1 MANANPVTIV
11 LADDHEILL
20 DGIGS
25 ILAEQPWLR
34 IVGKAASAEAALAL
48 VEKLQPALLITDV
61 SMGERS
67 GQWLTEQ
74 VSKRF
79 PLMKIMVLSM
89 HEGVQHIHA
98 LLEAG
103 ADAYLLKS
111 VKQDELLH
119 AIGQVMKGERYL
131 QQSIAGTYT
140 RGLRQHQEAE
150 RQSRLSPREI
160 EVLRLVV
167 EGLSSADISAR
178 LFLSE
183 LTVETHRKNIGR
195 KTGAKNAISLVR
207 YAQEH
212 GLL

>member
-1 MANANPVTIV
+1 MEPVTIV
-11 LADDHEILL
+11 LADDHAILL

-25 ILAEQPWLR
+25 ILDGQPGLR
-34 IVGKAASAEAALAL
+34 IVGKASSAEAAEEL
-48 VEKLQPALLITDV
+48 VAQLRPALLITDV

-67 GQWLTEQ
+67 GLWLTER
-74 VSKRF
+74 VAERF
-79 PLMKIMVLSM
+79 PLTRIIVLSM
-89 HEGVQHIHA
+89 LDGVQHIHS

-103 ADAYLLKS
+103 ASGYLLKS

-119 AIGQVMKGERYL
+119 AIGQVMSGGCYL
-131 QQSIAGTYT
+131 QQSLAPSYA
-140 RGLRQHQEAE
+140 RGLRQLQEAE

-167 EGLSSADISAR
+167 EGLSTAEISAR

-195 KTGAKNAISLVR
+195 KTGARNAISLVR

-212 GLL
+212 GLI